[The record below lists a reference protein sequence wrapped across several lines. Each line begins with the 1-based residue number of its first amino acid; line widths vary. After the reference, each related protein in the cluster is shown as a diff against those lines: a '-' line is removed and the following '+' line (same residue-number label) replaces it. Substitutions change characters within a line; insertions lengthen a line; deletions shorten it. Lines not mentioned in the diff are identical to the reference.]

1 MENIIVVDCI
11 STGINFIEDII
22 NRGYNP
28 IVLELKPSE
37 DIFDEYNQKIKH
49 NYDQINEKFDMI
61 YEKDTYEETLEA
73 VRKVN
78 PVLIV
83 AGSEEG
89 VVLATKLAEDL
100 DLLGNSTENIDAMTL
115 KHEMHKRLAENGL
128 RYIRGK
134 VIKSVDEA
142 IEFYDD
148 ESLNGVVIKPIRSA
162 GSANVRICSN
172 KQEMVDAIQDLM
184 GKKGFYGENVQELLI
199 QERID
204 GDEYIVNTVSNDGWH
219 RVTLIWKYSKIKT
232 SEGAMIYD
240 TVETV
245 NTLDISEAE
254 MVEYAY
260 KVADAIGIKYGPV
273 HGEYMIDKDG
283 PVLIEVNCRPCGGN
297 MPAKFLDEISGQ
309 HETDSILDAYLKP
322 TRFKQKY
329 LQRYRLQGH
338 GALKMFNV
346 PEDLVAKSAPMVD
359 IGPNLKSYFK
369 ADFAEMAEEGIFYIK
384 TEDLYSA
391 CGVIYLVHEDNDVLQ
406 HDINFLRSIEKY
418 AFSLVLS
425 SELDKI
431 NELDEDKLVSHL
443 TKVVDNV
450 SEYGTGL
457 LITDQFL
464 DTHNIVQVGVDDV
477 DNINEEFDY
486 VIVNLNKSLLE
497 KGDHLTVEVILNI
510 LKRIKV
516 GGIVF
521 IPETTYKYV
530 PGQRK
535 GIEALM
541 IDLDL
546 NIEVPPYGVD
556 TGVIASKKLIN

>member
-425 SELDKI
+425 PELDKV

>member
-11 STGINFIEDII
+11 STGVNFIADII
-22 NRGYNP
+22 NRGCNP
-28 IVLELKPSE
+28 IVLELKPSD
-37 DIFDEYNQKIKH
+37 DIVDEYNQRIIS
-49 NYDQINEKFDMI
+49 NYNRINEKFDMI

-78 PVLIV
+78 PALIV
-83 AGSEEG
+83 PGCEEG
-89 VVLATKLAEDL
+89 VVLATKLSDDL
-100 DLLGNSTENIDAMTL
+100 NLLGNSAENIGAMTL

-134 VIKSVDEA
+134 IIKSVDEA

-148 ESLNGVVIKPIRSA
+148 ESLNEVVIKPIRSA
-162 GSANVRICSN
+162 GSCNVRICLN
-172 KQEMVDAIQDLM
+172 KQEMVDVIGELM
-184 GKKGFYGENVQELLI
+184 GRTGYYGGDVQELLI

-204 GDEYIVNTVSNDGWH
+204 GDEYIVNTVSSDGWH
-219 RVTLIWKYSKIKT
+219 RVTLIWKYSKVKT
-232 SEGAMIYD
+232 VEGAMIYD

-245 NTLDISEAE
+245 NKLGISEAE

-273 HGEYMIDKDG
+273 HGEYMIDEDG

-309 HETDSILDAYLKP
+309 HETDSILDSYLKP
-322 TRFKQKY
+322 ARFKQKA
-329 LQRYRLQGH
+329 LQRYRLQAH
-338 GALKMFNV
+338 GALKMFIV
-346 PEDLVAKSAPMVD
+346 PEDIVAKSAPMVD
-359 IGPNLKSYFK
+359 ISPNLKSYFK

-384 TEDLYSA
+384 TEDLHST
-391 CGVIYLVHEDNDVLQ
+391 CGVIYLVHEDNGVLQ
-406 HDINFLRSIEKY
+406 DDINFLRSLEKY
-418 AFSLVLS
+418 AFALVLS
-425 SELDKI
+425 PELDKI
-431 NELDEDKLVSHL
+431 KELDEDKLVSDL
-443 TKVVDNV
+443 TEVVDAV
-450 SEYGTGL
+450 SEFGTGL

-464 DTHNIVQVGVDDV
+464 DTHNIVQVGVEDV
-477 DNINEEFDY
+477 ANINEAFDY
-486 VIVNLNKSLLE
+486 VIVNLNKSLVE
-497 KGDHLTVEVILNI
+497 KKDHLTIEVILNI

-546 NIEVPPYGVD
+546 RIEVPPYGVE
-556 TGVIASKKLIN
+556 TGVIASKNLIS

>member
-11 STGINFIEDII
+11 STGINFIGDII
-22 NRGYNP
+22 NRSYNP

-37 DIFDEYNQKIKH
+37 NIVDEYNQRIIH
-49 NYDQINEKFDMI
+49 SYNQINEKFDII
-61 YEKDTYEETLEA
+61 YEKDTYEETLES

-83 AGSEEG
+83 AGCEEG
-89 VVLATKLAEDL
+89 VVLATKLSEDL
-100 DLLGNSTENIDAMTL
+100 GLLGNSVENIGAMTL

-134 VIKSVDEA
+134 VIKSVEEA

-148 ESLNGVVIKPIRSA
+148 ESLNEVVVKPLRSA
-162 GSANVRICSN
+162 GSCNVRICLN
-172 KQEMVDAIQDLM
+172 KQEMIDSIEELM
-184 GKKGFYGENVQELLI
+184 GRKGYYGGNVQELLI

-204 GDEYIVNTVSNDGWH
+204 GDEYIVNTVSCDGWH
-219 RVTLIWKYSKIKT
+219 RVTLIWKYSKVKT

-245 NTLDISEAE
+245 NTLGISEAE

-309 HETDSILDAYLKP
+309 HETDSILDSYLKP
-322 TRFKQKY
+322 ARFKQKA

-338 GALKMFNV
+338 GALKMFIV
-346 PEDLVAKSAPMVD
+346 PEDIVAKSAPMVD
-359 IGPNLKSYFK
+359 ISPNLKSYFK
-369 ADFAEMAEEGIFYIK
+369 ADFAEMAEEGMFYIK
-384 TEDLYSA
+384 TEDLHST
-391 CGVIYLVHEDNDVLQ
+391 CGVIYLVHKDNDVLQ
-406 HDINFLRSIEKY
+406 DDINFLRSLEKY
-418 AFSLVLS
+418 AFALVLS
-425 SELDKI
+425 PELDKI
-431 NELDEDKLVSHL
+431 KELDEDKLTSHL
-443 TKVVDNV
+443 KEVVDAV

-464 DTHNIVQVGVDDV
+464 NTRNIVQVGIDDV
-477 DNINEEFDY
+477 VNINEEFDY
-486 VIVNLNKSLLE
+486 VIVNLNKSLVE
-497 KGDHLTVEVILNI
+497 KKDHLTVEVILNI

-546 NIEVPPYGVD
+546 RIEVPPYGVE
-556 TGVIASKKLIN
+556 TGVIASKDLIS

>member
-11 STGINFIEDII
+11 STGINFIADII

-37 DIFDEYNQKIKH
+37 DIVDEYNQKIIH
-49 NYDQINEKFDMI
+49 NYNQINEKFDMI

-83 AGSEEG
+83 PGCEEG
-89 VVLATKLAEDL
+89 VVLATKLSDDL
-100 DLLGNSTENIDAMTL
+100 NLLGNSVENIGAMTL
-115 KHEMHKRLAENGL
+115 KHEMHKRLAEKGL

-148 ESLNGVVIKPIRSA
+148 ESLNGVVVKPIRSA
-162 GSANVRICSN
+162 GSCNVRICLN
-172 KQEMVDAIQDLM
+172 KQEMIDAIEELT
-184 GKKGFYGENVQELLI
+184 GRKGYYGGNVQELLI

-204 GDEYIVNTVSNDGWH
+204 GDEYIVNTVSSNGWH

-245 NTLDISEAE
+245 NHLGISEAE

-260 KVADAIGIKYGPV
+260 NVADAIGIKYGPV

-309 HETDSILDAYLKP
+309 HETDSILDSYLKP
-322 TRFKQKY
+322 ARFYQKA

-338 GALKMFNV
+338 GALKMFIV
-346 PEDLVAKSAPMVD
+346 PEDIVAKSTPMVD
-359 IGPNLKSYFK
+359 ISPNLKSYFK
-369 ADFAEMAEEGIFYIK
+369 ADFDEMAEEGIFYIK
-384 TEDLYSA
+384 TQDLHST
-391 CGVIYLVHEDNDVLQ
+391 CGVIYLVHKDNDVLQ
-406 HDINFLRSIEKY
+406 DDINFLRSLEKY
-418 AFSLVLS
+418 AFALVLS
-425 SELDKI
+425 PESDKI
-431 NELDEDKLVSHL
+431 KKLDEDKLINHL
-443 TKVVDNV
+443 TEVVDAV

-464 DTHNIVQVGVDDV
+464 DTHNIVQVGVEDV
-477 DNINEEFDY
+477 ANINEEFDY
-486 VIVNLNKSLLE
+486 VIVNLNKSLVE
-497 KGDHLTVEVILNI
+497 KKDYLTVELILGI

-546 NIEVPPYGVD
+546 RIEVPPYGVE
-556 TGVIASKKLIN
+556 TGVIASKDLIS

>member
-11 STGINFIEDII
+11 STGVNFIEDII

-37 DIFDEYNQKIKH
+37 DIVDKYNQKIIS
-49 NYDQINEKFDMI
+49 NYNRINEKFDMI

-78 PVLIV
+78 PLLVV
-83 AGSEEG
+83 PGCEEG
-89 VVLATKLAEDL
+89 VVLATKLSDDL
-100 DLLGNSTENIDAMTL
+100 NLLGNSAENIGAMTL

-128 RYIRGK
+128 RYIKGK
-134 VIKSVDEA
+134 IIKSVDEA
-142 IEFYDD
+142 IDFCDD
-148 ESLNGVVIKPIRSA
+148 ESLNEVVVKPIRSA
-162 GSANVRICSN
+162 GSCNVRVCLN
-172 KQEMVDAIQDLM
+172 KQEMVDTIEELM
-184 GKKGFYGENVQELLI
+184 GSTGYYGGNVQELLI

-219 RVTLIWKYSKIKT
+219 RVTTIWKYSKVKT

-240 TVETV
+240 TIETV
-245 NTLDISEAE
+245 NTLGISEAE

-260 KVADAIGIKYGPV
+260 KVADAIGIKYGPI

-309 HETDSILDAYLKP
+309 HETDSILDSYLKP
-322 TRFKQKY
+322 VRFRQKA
-329 LQRYRLQGH
+329 LQRYGLQGH
-338 GALKMFNV
+338 GALKVFIV
-346 PEDLVAKSAPMVD
+346 PEDIVARSAPMAD
-359 IGPNLKSYFK
+359 ISPNLKSYFK
-369 ADFAEMAEEGIFYIK
+369 ADFDEMAEDGVFYIK
-384 TEDLYSA
+384 TEDFHST
-391 CGVIYLVHEDNDVLQ
+391 CGIIYLVHKNNDVLQ
-406 HDINFLRSIEKY
+406 EDINFLRSLEKY
-418 AFSLVLS
+418 AFALVVS
-425 SELDKI
+425 PELEKI
-431 NELDEDKLVSHL
+431 EELDEDKLVSHL
-443 TKVVDNV
+443 TEVVDNV

-464 DTHNIVQVGVDDV
+464 DTHSIVQVGVDDIS
-477 DNINEEFDY
+477 NINEEFDY
-486 VIVNLNKSLLE
+486 VIINLNKSLVEKKDYLVVELILDILE
-497 KGDHLTVEVILNI
+497 
-510 LKRIKV
+510 RIKV

-521 IPETTYKYV
+521 IPETTYKYY

-541 IDLDL
+541 IVLDL
-546 NIEVPPYGVD
+546 RIEVPPYGVE
-556 TGVIASKKLIN
+556 TGVIASKDLIG

>member
-11 STGINFIEDII
+11 STGVNFIADII

-28 IVLELKPSE
+28 IVLELKPSD
-37 DIFDEYNQKIKH
+37 DIVDEYNQKIIS
-49 NYDQINEKFDMI
+49 NYNRINEKFDMI

-78 PVLIV
+78 PILVV
-83 AGSEEG
+83 PGCEEG
-89 VVLATKLAEDL
+89 VVLATKLSDDL
-100 DLLGNSTENIDAMTL
+100 NLLGNSAENIGAMTL

-134 VIKSVDEA
+134 IIKSVDEA

-148 ESLNGVVIKPIRSA
+148 ESLNEVVVKPIRSA
-162 GSANVRICSN
+162 GSCNVRICLN
-172 KQEMVDAIQDLM
+172 KQEMVDVIGELM
-184 GKKGFYGENVQELLI
+184 GRTGYYGGDVQELLI

-204 GDEYIVNTVSNDGWH
+204 GDEYIVNTVSSDGWH
-219 RVTLIWKYSKIKT
+219 RVTLIWKYSKVKT
-232 SEGAMIYD
+232 VEGAMIYD

-245 NTLDISEAE
+245 NKLGISEAE

-273 HGEYMIDKDG
+273 HGEYMIDEDG

-309 HETDSILDAYLKP
+309 HETDSILDSYLKP
-322 TRFKQKY
+322 ARFKQKA
-329 LQRYRLQGH
+329 LQRYRLQAH
-338 GALKMFNV
+338 GALKMFIV
-346 PEDLVAKSAPMVD
+346 PEDIVAKSAPMVD
-359 IGPNLKSYFK
+359 ISPNLKSYFK

-384 TEDLYSA
+384 TEDLHST
-391 CGVIYLVHEDNDVLQ
+391 CGVIYLVHEDNGVLQ
-406 HDINFLRSIEKY
+406 DDINFLRSLEKY
-418 AFSLVLS
+418 AFALVLS
-425 SELDKI
+425 PELDKI
-431 NELDEDKLVSHL
+431 KELDEDKLVSDL
-443 TKVVDNV
+443 TEVVDAV
-450 SEYGTGL
+450 SEFGTGL

-464 DTHNIVQVGVDDV
+464 DTHNIVQVGVEDV
-477 DNINEEFDY
+477 ANINEAFDY
-486 VIVNLNKSLLE
+486 VIVNLNKSLVE
-497 KGDHLTVEVILNI
+497 KKDHLTIEVILNI

-546 NIEVPPYGVD
+546 RIEVPPYGVE
-556 TGVIASKKLIN
+556 TGVIASKNLIS

>member
-11 STGINFIEDII
+11 STGINFIGDII

-37 DIFDEYNQKIKH
+37 DIVDEYNQKVKH
-49 NYDQINEKFDMI
+49 NYDQINEKFGMI
-61 YEKDTYEETLEA
+61 YEKDTYAETLEA

-83 AGSEEG
+83 AGCEEG
-89 VVLATKLAEDL
+89 VVLATKLSEDL
-100 DLLGNSTENIDAMTL
+100 CLLGNSTENIGAMTL

-134 VIKSVDEA
+134 VIKSVEEA

-148 ESLNGVVIKPIRSA
+148 ESLKEVVIKPIRSA
-162 GSANVRICSN
+162 GSFNVRICLN
-172 KQEMVDAIQDLM
+172 KQEMVDAIEELM
-184 GKKGFYGENVQELLI
+184 GKKGYYGGNVQELLI

-245 NTLDISEAE
+245 NTLGISEAE
-254 MVEYAY
+254 MIEYAY

-309 HETDSILDAYLKP
+309 HETDSILDSYLKP
-322 TRFKQKY
+322 ARFKHKA

-338 GALKMFNV
+338 GALKMFIV
-346 PEDLVAKSAPMVD
+346 PEDIVAKSSPMVD
-359 IGPNLKSYFK
+359 ISPNLKSYFK

-384 TEDLYSA
+384 TRDLHST
-391 CGVIYLVHEDNDVLQ
+391 CGVIYLVHKDNDVLQ
-406 HDINFLRSIEKY
+406 NDINFLRSLEKY
-418 AFSLVLS
+418 AFALVLS
-425 SELDKI
+425 PELNKI
-431 NELDEDKLVSHL
+431 KKLEEDKLINHL
-443 TKVVDNV
+443 TEVVDTV
-450 SEYGTGL
+450 SEFGTGL

-464 DTHNIVQVGVDDV
+464 DTHNIVQVCVEDV
-477 DNINEEFDY
+477 GNINEEFDY
-486 VIVNLNKSLLE
+486 VIVNLNKSLVE
-497 KGDHLTVEVILNI
+497 KKDHLTVEVILNI

-546 NIEVPPYGVD
+546 RIEVPPYGVEM
-556 TGVIASKKLIN
+556 GVIASKDLIS